1 MQPLSAI
8 AGATSKQGRS
18 VAATLL
24 RSGQYRAR
32 SPATPPHHKPARW
45 RNWARKSSPPRS
57 PSATML
63 LGVLPFV
70 AQTAPFS

>member
-1 MQPLSAI
+1 MQPLIAI

-24 RSGQYRAR
+24 RSGQYRVRALTRNPTAPQAR
-32 SPATPPHHKPARW
+32 ALAQLG
-45 RNWARKSSPPRS
+45 AEVV
-57 PSATML
+57 ATML